1 MRRDRVAFGSRA
13 DKGEHLVG
21 TLLVALERA
30 VAKHAGENREKVST
44 WLSQTGVLGCE
55 QLTRVRAEAEPA
67 AA

>member
-30 VAKHAGENREKVST
+30 VAKHAGENREKGLDLVEPD
-44 WLSQTGVLGCE
+44 W
-55 QLTRVRAEAEPA
+55 RAWV
-67 AA
+67 